1 MLNEQ
6 RVILMTRMEAYAQ
19 NEGKEN
25 MQIGKYF
32 RGDYLSLQVMKS
44 VVSVTVAYLICVGLY
59 ILYHLE
65 TLMQDIYKMDLFA
78 LAGDILIY
86 YGISVMTY
94 GIISYLVYAVRYTR
108 ARKNLK
114 YYYNHLKK
122 LNSLYDN

>member
-19 NEGKEN
+19 EEGKQN

-32 RGDYLSLQVMKS
+32 RDDYLSLQVLQS
-44 VVSVTVAYLICVGLY
+44 VGSITIAYLICVGLY

-65 TLMQDIYKMDLFA
+65 TLMQDVYKMDLFA

-86 YGISVMTY
+86 YGIAV
-94 GIISYLVYAVRYTR
+94 ISYGLISYIVYAVRSTR

-114 YYYNHLKK
+114 HYYNHLKK

>member
-19 NEGKEN
+19 EEGKQN

-32 RGDYLSLQVMKS
+32 RDDYLSLQVLKS
-44 VVSVTVAYLICVGLY
+44 VGSITIAYLICVGLY

-65 TLMQDIYKMDLFA
+65 TLMQDVYKMDLFA

-86 YGISVMTY
+86 YGIAV
-94 GIISYLVYAVRYTR
+94 ISYGLISYIVYAVRYTR

-114 YYYNHLKK
+114 HYYNHLKK

>member
-19 NEGKEN
+19 NEGIEN

>member
-19 NEGKEN
+19 KEGKQN
-25 MQIGKYF
+25 MQIGRYF
-32 RGDYLSLQVMKS
+32 RDDYLSLQVLKA
-44 VVSVTVAYLICVGLY
+44 VGSVTIAYLICLGLY

-78 LAGDILIY
+78 MAGDILIS
-86 YGISVMTY
+86 YGITVMVY
-94 GIISYLVYAVRYTR
+94 GMISYLVYAVRYTR

-114 YYYNHLKK
+114 LYYNHLKK